1 MKQTRRGFIA
11 GVAAFGAVGGRLS
24 ASAAD
29 APVDYDA
36 IQKEIDALPPKAFEE
51 FVYGEKMAADRSKL
65 SGAECE
71 TWYAR
76 YPILRRYDEAFRK
89 VVREMRD
96 KKVGDTPAIWYVYN
110 MGVIVKTR
118 QSLFS
123 IDLCHR
129 LAPTIADELDF
140 AIISHNHLDHYTR
153 EFYRAMDG
161 RHKTVFQNFECNYG
175 AALHIV
181 NGKLAGDLGGYSYGE
196 CKYDVKDVTIRT
208 YVSDHN
214 PILRKFVMPV
224 EVHIGDFTI
233 LHNGDTHDVQNL
245 RPVRTPDVW
254 IHHAWCWGGCFKREE
269 WANSET
275 VRGIRAFHPRL
286 AVVSHHQELTH
297 SNPGRRKFNEAQDR
311 KTAAEEEGVRAVVP
325 FWGDRIV

>member
-153 EFYRAMDG
+153 EFYRAMDK

-175 AALHIV
+175 AALNIV
-181 NGKLAGDLGGYSYGE
+181 DGKLA
-196 CKYDVKDVTIRT
+196 
-208 YVSDHN
+208 
-214 PILRKFVMPV
+214 
-224 EVHIGDFTI
+224 
-233 LHNGDTHDVQNL
+233 DT
-245 RPVRTPDVW
+245 P
-254 IHHAWCWGGCFKREE
+254 A
-269 WANSET
+269 
-275 VRGIRAFHPRL
+275 L
-286 AVVSHHQELTH
+286 APSTC
-297 SNPGRRKFNEAQDR
+297 A
-311 KTAAEEEGVRAVVP
+311 
-325 FWGDRIV
+325 